1 MKPWSVGVRIVLS
14 LSVFL
19 FLLQVIP
26 PYVCAQTTNGAILG
40 TVQDASGAGVPG
52 VNISVRSVETGATRS
67 VVTDSNGNY
76 EVLSLPAGGY
86 EIAASLKGFKTQLRQ
101 GINLTV
107 GASIS
112 VNFSLVVG
120 DVVER
125 VVVSDDTPQVDT
137 TSSTISG
144 VVGETAIRELP
155 LNGRDWL
162 QLATLQVGVIGGLE
176 QQSSAVS
183 TNSRAARGNGENLY
197 ISGNRPTE
205 NLYQVDG
212 LIVDDSAN
220 GSPGSGLNVNLGVD
234 AVREFAVLTSDYGA
248 QYGITSGGVVHAIF
262 KSGTNQIHGDAFG
275 FFRNSALDTR
285 NYFDNADPKQGPVGT
300 PPFHRNQYG
309 GSIGGP
315 IVKDKTFFFGSFE
328 GLNQDRSISEKS
340 LTLSNAARNGVVP
353 NPNGPGTITVPIA
366 QSIQPFLAL
375 FPVTSAP
382 DNGDG
387 TANLVFPGAETGHE
401 YYAVGKFDHNFSDLT
416 RLSASFQW
424 DTGALLQPDLFD
436 QKLLGS
442 PSNHYNFTTSLQ
454 HSFSTTVLNTARIG
468 VSRTFAADSQDVS
481 AVSPLDTA
489 TNLGFLPNL
498 PVGIFTAGPLSTA
511 GGLGASGSDTFHFTS
526 YQASDDLNVI
536 RGRHTLQFG
545 FLFDRIDDNFNSA
558 NIPLGEWDYNSV
570 QDLLTN
576 NPQDFTSDLPGTNG
590 ARGLRSDVFGLYA
603 QDSFRVRHNLT
614 LNYGVRYETSTPVSE
629 QNGKVATL
637 VNLTDPTPRI
647 GGAFFNNPTKRNFA
661 PRVGLAWDPTGSGKT
676 SIRAAF
682 GTYDI
687 LPLPYLFINRTHGAP
702 FFLQGNANCPCLD
715 QNNQPLFPDGLS
727 LLQGPGAKS
736 RVAFVEANPHRSY
749 NDQWNLTIQRQIT
762 PNTAVT
768 IGYVGSHAVHV
779 PLGIEDMDQ
788 VPLSQV
794 TTAPDGHLLF
804 PIPQP
809 VGNFKQ
815 QVKNIQRINPN
826 FSRIVGTLWR
836 DYSKYNAL
844 LVNVSKRMSHGFAVQ
859 GSYTWSKSLD
869 QGSATFSDNEYLNTA
884 GPSYAF
890 IPSLQNGVSDF
901 NITHNFVLN
910 GTWNIPIPE
919 SFHGASRAV
928 LGGWELGSIFTAHT
942 GVPFTVKLNS
952 DIAFTGNSRVNS
964 SAGGQRPNFNN
975 IPGCSTNPVN
985 PGQFSNYINLNCFSL
1000 PALGELGDLGR
1011 NTLRGPGFADF
1022 DFSLFK
1028 NVALSQ
1034 EKYRI
1039 QFRAEA
1045 FNILNHTNFGAQTTG
1060 VFSGTSTTPLTSA
1073 GQLQSPTLT
1082 TSRQIQLGVKFVF

>member
-1 MKPWSVGVRIVLS
+1 MKPTGVRVRIFRS
-14 LSVFL
+14 IAVFV

-26 PYVCAQTTNGAILG
+26 AHVRAQTTNGAILG
-40 TVQDASGAGVPG
+40 TVHDASGAGIPG
-52 VNISVRSVETGATRS
+52 VSVLVKSIETGATRTVETNS
-67 VVTDSNGNY
+67 DGSY
-76 EVLSLPAGGY
+76 EVLSLPAGAY
-86 EIAASLKGFKTQLRQ
+86 QVEASLKGFKTQVRQ
-101 GINLTV
+101 GITLTV
-107 GASIS
+107 GASIT
-112 VNFSLVVG
+112 VDLSLVVG
-120 DVVER
+120 EVVEK
-125 VVVSDDTPQVDT
+125 VVVTDDTPQVDT

-212 LIVDDSAN
+212 LIVNDYAN

-248 QYGITSGGVVHAIF
+248 QYGMTSGGVVNAIF

-275 FFRNSALDTR
+275 FFRNSALDSR
-285 NYFDNADPKQGPVGT
+285 NTFDNAIPGNGPVGT
-300 PPFHRNQYG
+300 PPFHRYQYG

-315 IVKDKTFFFGSFE
+315 IQKDKTFFFGSFE
-328 GLNQDRSISEKS
+328 GLNQDLSISES
-340 LTLSNAARNGVVP
+340 TRTLSANARNGILCA
-353 NPNGPGTITVPIA
+353 NMACSSTTTVAISPSIA
-366 QSIQPFLAL
+366 PFLAL
-375 FPVTSAP
+375 FPVANAPISANQP
-382 DNGDG
+382 SDEALF
-387 TANLVFPGAETGHE
+387 TFPGAETGHE

-424 DTGALLQPDLFD
+424 DTGALLQPDSYN

-454 HSFSTTVLNTARIG
+454 HSFTPTVLNTARIG

-481 AVSPLDTA
+481 AISPLDT
-489 TNLGFLPNL
+489 NKQLGFLPGL
-498 PVGIFTAGPLSTA
+498 PVGIFTAGDLSTS
-511 GGLGASGSDTFHFTS
+511 GGLGASGSDNFHFTS

-558 NIPLGEWDYNSV
+558 NIPLGEWDYASI

-576 NPQDFTSDLPGTNG
+576 SPQDFTSDFPGTNG
-590 ARGLRSDVFGLYA
+590 ARGLRSDVFGAYA
-603 QDSFRVRHNLT
+603 QDSFRVSHNLT

-637 VNLTDPTPRI
+637 VNLTDAAPRV

-676 SIRAAF
+676 SIRAGF
-682 GTYDI
+682 GMYDI

-702 FFLQGNANCPCLD
+702 FFLQGTAQAPPPAD
-715 QNNQPLFPDGLS
+715 FPTQGLG
-727 LLQGPGAKS
+727 LLTPNTA
-736 RVAFVEANPHRSY
+736 RVAFIEANPHRSY

-804 PIPQP
+804 PIPP
-809 VGNFKQ
+809 GANFKQ

-826 FSRIVGTLWR
+826 FGRIVGTLWR

-890 IPSLQNGVSDF
+890 IPNLQNGVSDF

-919 SFHGASRAV
+919 SMHGTSRAI

-964 SAGGQRPNFNN
+964 TAGGQRPDFKN
-975 IPGCSTNPVN
+975 IPGCSTNPIN
-985 PGQFSNYINLNCFSL
+985 PGNPSNYINLNCFSL
-1000 PALGELGDLGR
+1000 PLLGELGDLGR
-1011 NTLRGPGFADF
+1011 NTLRGPGFVDF
-1022 DFSLFK
+1022 DFSIFR
-1028 NVALSQ
+1028 NIALAQ

-1045 FNILNHTNFGAQTTG
+1045 FNFLNHPNYGVQTTG
-1060 VFSGTSTTPLTSA
+1060 IFNGTITTPVSA
-1073 GQLQSPTLT
+1073 SAALIPPTLT

>member
-14 LSVFL
+14 LSLFL

-52 VNISVRSVETGATRS
+52 VNVSVKSVETGATRS

-86 EIAASLKGFKTQLRQ
+86 EIAASLKGFKTQFRQ

-107 GASIS
+107 GGSIS

-137 TSSTISG
+137 TSATIGG

-162 QLATLQVGVIGGLE
+162 QLATLQAGVIGGLE

-212 LIVDDSAN
+212 LIVNDYAN

-248 QYGITSGGVVHAIF
+248 QYGITSGGVVNAIF

-275 FFRNSALDTR
+275 FFRNSVLDAR
-285 NYFDNADPKQGPVGT
+285 NFFDNPPQNGV

-309 GSIGGP
+309 GAIGGP
-315 IVKDKTFFFGSFE
+315 IVRDKTFFFGSFE
-328 GLNQDRSISEKS
+328 GLNQDLSISEQS
-340 LTLSNAARNGVVP
+340 LTLSNAARNNGVVP
-353 NPNGPGTITVPIA
+353 NPNGPGTITVPISP
-366 QSIQPFLAL
+366 SIQPYLAL
-375 FPVTSAP
+375 FPVANGP

-387 TANLVFPGAETGHE
+387 TAFFRFPGAETGNE
-401 YYAVGKFDHNFSDLT
+401 YYAVGKLDHNFSELT

-424 DTGALLQPDLFD
+424 DRGALLQPDLYNE
-436 QKLLGS
+436 KLLGS
-442 PSNHYNFTTSLQ
+442 PSSHDNFTLSLQ
-454 HSFSTTVLNTARIG
+454 HSFAPTVLNTARIG

-481 AVSPLDTA
+481 AISPLETA

-498 PVGIFTAGPLSTA
+498 PVGILTAGNLSTA
-511 GGLGASGSDTFHFTS
+511 GGLGASGADNFHFTS
-526 YQASDDLNVI
+526 YQASDDLNWI

-545 FLFDRIDDNFNSA
+545 FLFDRIDDNFNVA
-558 NIPLGEWDYNSV
+558 NIPLGEWDYNSI

-576 NPQDFTSDLPGTNG
+576 NPQDFTSDFPGTNG
-590 ARGLRSDVFGLYA
+590 GRGLRTDVFGAYA

-614 LNYGVRYETSTPVSE
+614 INYGVRYETSTPVSE
-629 QNGKVATL
+629 QNGKIATL
-637 VNLTDPTPRI
+637 VNLTDPAPRV
-647 GGAFFNNPTKRNFA
+647 GGSFFNNPTKRNFA

-676 SIRAAF
+676 SVRASF
-682 GTYDI
+682 GIYDI
-687 LPLPYLFINRTHGAP
+687 LPLPYLFINRRGAP
-702 FFLQGNANCPCLD
+702 FFLQGTAQAPPSSD
-715 QNNQPLFPDGLS
+715 FPNQGLG
-727 LLQGPGAKS
+727 LLRPNTA
-736 RVAFVEANPHRSY
+736 RVAFVEANPHRAY
-749 NDQWNLTIQRQIT
+749 NDQWNLTIQRQLT
-762 PNTAVT
+762 PNTALT
-768 IGYVGSHAVHV
+768 IGYVGSHAVHA
-779 PLGIEDMDQ
+779 PLGIEDLDQ

-794 TTAPDGHLLF
+794 TFSPTGQPLF
-804 PIPQP
+804 PIPP
-809 VGNFKQ
+809 GSSFRQ
-815 QVKNIQRINPN
+815 QVRNIQRINPN
-826 FSRIVGTLWR
+826 FGRIVGTLWR
-836 DYSKYNAL
+836 DYSKYNGL
-844 LVNVSKRMSHGFAVQ
+844 LVNVNKRLSHGFAVQ
-859 GSYTWSKSLD
+859 GAYTWSKNLD

-890 IPSLQNGVSDF
+890 LPNLQNGVSDF
-901 NITHNFVLN
+901 NVSHNLVLN
-910 GTWNIPIPE
+910 GTWNIPV
-919 SFHGASRAV
+919 SQSLHGAPRAI
-928 LGGWELGSIFTAHT
+928 LQGWELGSIFTAHS
-942 GVPFTVKLNS
+942 GVPFTVKLTS
-952 DIAFTGNSRVNS
+952 DEAFTGNSRVNS
-964 SAGGQRPNFNN
+964 SAGGQRPNFNPA
-975 IPGCSTNPVN
+975 PGCTTNPTN
-985 PGQFSNYINLNCFSL
+985 SGQPSNYINLNCFSF
-1000 PALGELGDLGR
+1000 PAPGVLGNLGR

-1022 DFSLFK
+1022 DFSLFR
-1028 NVALSQ
+1028 NITLSQ

-1045 FNILNHTNFGAQTTG
+1045 FNILNHANFGAQTTNIFNG
-1060 VFSGTSTTPLTSA
+1060 SGAPLASA
-1073 GQLQSPTLT
+1073 GVLQQPTLT